1 MQKKWTI
8 LFIMHAIDSELT
20 KHVNVLINILE
31 TMRWNSEESNVLYL
45 KNAYSRREAGRKK
58 RKIEAKLFQIVP
70 AIEKDKFHSSELKN
84 YGQINIGSTINLT
97 AIFSEIHEQFPSERI
112 MLYTWD
118 HGSGFG
124 VWEADPISVNAIK
137 FNTLNELE
145 SFILNTESDEQPAR
159 FKVINNDIVNME
171 NEAFRKKDQQ
181 KEGRDLF
188 PEDFKNIS
196 FFGKVDRYIELA
208 EVKEETD
215 ILTNEELAES
225 IKQGFKGQKVD
236 ILIMVNCFMQM
247 TETGFSLK
255 DCVNY
260 LVACETAFWAYGF
273 DYASIFNRII
283 TRPDSNSEDITKL
296 FIETVENTYRRINKL
311 QYLDD
316 VVVSACDLS
325 YAESLADAVNDM
337 VKIINSDTA
346 TYYPLIKKARKD
358 STEIS
363 SLIFKKGEIPLPYPL
378 FIIDLLY
385 FVSLLADK
393 NHKMKRLLKKLFDEV
408 VNNKYIIARR
418 VGSDFEM
425 ADINI
430 EKVNGF
436 SIYFPQN
443 KKDIDR
449 DYYRYFYKHN
459 ARFEIAFSRKTL
471 WSQFIPVYLEFK

>member
-1 MQKKWTI
+1 
-8 LFIMHAIDSELT
+8 MHAIDSELT

-31 TMRWNSEESNVLYL
+31 TMLWNVHECNVLYL
-45 KNAYSRREAGRKK
+45 KNAYSPRETGRKK

-70 AIEKDKFHSSELKN
+70 AGGGNSFYSNELKN
-84 YGQINIGSTINLT
+84 YGQINIGSKINLT
-97 AIFSEIHEQFPSERI
+97 AIFSEIHQQFPSERI

-124 VWEADPISVNAIK
+124 VWEADPIFDNTMK
-137 FNTLNELE
+137 FNVLNELE
-145 SFILNTESDEQPAR
+145 NFILNATSEDHPVR
-159 FKVINNDIVNME
+159 FKVTNNDIANME
-171 NEAFRKKDQQ
+171 NVVLLKKDRQ

-188 PEDFKNIS
+188 SEDFKNVG

-208 EVKEETD
+208 DVKEETD
-215 ILTNEELAES
+215 ILTNDELAES
-225 IKQGFKGQKVD
+225 IKVGFKGQKVD
-236 ILIMVNCFMQM
+236 LLIMVNCFMQM
-247 TETGFSLK
+247 TETGFSFK

-273 DYASIFNRII
+273 DYASVFNKVIA
-283 TRPDSNSEDITKL
+283 RPDSDSRDLAKL
-296 FIETVENTYRRINKL
+296 FIETIENTYRRINKL

-325 YAESLADAVNDM
+325 YAKSLADAVNDM
-337 VKIINSDTA
+337 VRIINTDTA
-346 TYYPLIKKARKD
+346 TYYPLIKKARKS

-363 SLIFKKGEIPLPYPL
+363 SLIFEKGEIPLPYPL

-385 FVSLLADK
+385 FISLLADRD
-393 NHKMKRLLKKLFDEV
+393 HKMKQLLKKLFEEV
-408 VNNKYIIARR
+408 INNKYIIARR
-418 VGSDFEM
+418 VGNDFEM

-430 EKVNGF
+430 ERINGF
-436 SIYFPQN
+436 SIYFPKN

-459 ARFEIAFSRKTL
+459 AKFEIAFSKKTL